1 MRHAARAGGACAAF
15 RASRVSRSKATRML
29 HLQGGKLSFRNLSN
43 RFFIVSGAGRVGL
56 CQPQI
61 IGKDLWRKIVGASI
75 RGAGL
80 KQF

>member
-1 MRHAARAGGACAAF
+1 
-15 RASRVSRSKATRML
+15 ML

-61 IGKDLWRKIVGASI
+61 IGKDLWRGIAGANI
-75 RGAGL
+75 RGAGV
-80 KQF
+80 KHF